1 MIMSNL
7 LLCSDEE
14 VMVVV
19 VEVNP
24 IRPCLTTTP
33 TSLHTDRHARRREGG
48 EGERVDHCGT
58 GPDLTILLLHSMH

>member
-1 MIMSNL
+1 
-7 LLCSDEE
+7 
-14 VMVVV
+14 MVG

-48 EGERVDHCGT
+48 EGERVEHCGT